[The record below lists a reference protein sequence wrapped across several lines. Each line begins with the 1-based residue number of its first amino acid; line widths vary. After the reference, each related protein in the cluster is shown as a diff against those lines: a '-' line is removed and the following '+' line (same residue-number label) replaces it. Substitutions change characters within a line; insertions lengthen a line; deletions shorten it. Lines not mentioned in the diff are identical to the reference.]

1 MPIDKLFNQM
11 LSSPSGK
18 GALSG
23 AASGALVSVLL
34 NKKARKGLVGGA
46 AKVGGLAALAGVGY
60 LAYKKYQEHQ
70 AGKAAEPAPGGEATA
85 TASAAPAQAL
95 TLETASESAP
105 PVSEALGLKMLR
117 AMIGAASADGQI
129 DAAEMKLLMEA
140 IDQAGLSPEENAAVT
155 ASLNQPPTAEAIA
168 EGVGSPEE
176 AAEIYGAAV
185 MAIERDTPAEDLFL
199 KRLAGLLKLEPELL
213 ALVDDSATRA

>member
-11 LSSPSGK
+11 LGPPAGK

-60 LAYKKYQEHQ
+60 LAYKKWQDHRQ
-70 AGKAAEPAPGGEATA
+70 GQTTDAPPSPASGSEPLSLEA
-85 TASAAPAQAL
+85 
-95 TLETASESAP
+95 ASESAP
-105 PVSEALGLKMLR
+105 AVSEALGLKMLR

-129 DAAEMKLLMEA
+129 DASEMDALMTA
-140 IDQAGLSPEENAAVT
+140 IEQASLTPEENAAIT
-155 ASLNQPPTAEAIA
+155 ASLNQPPKAEAIA
-168 EGVGSPEE
+168 EGVTDPEE

-185 MAIERDTPAEDLFL
+185 MAIERDTPAEALFL
-199 KRLAGLLKLEPELL
+199 RRLASLLKLDAELV
-213 ALVDDSATRA
+213 ALVDTSAARESGTAAG